1 MARFAFRARDSGGQA
16 VEGHRDATD
25 AASVARELTAAG
37 MVPVSVVEEE
47 AVEDAHGPASGSGWF
62 VRKVAIDEIILLSHQ
77 MASLTRAGISV
88 VRALRGLAESHRN
101 PRLQTVLDDVA
112 ATLETGSDVAS
123 ALRRHPTVFSELYAS
138 VIHVGENTGRLDQA
152 FKQIAGY
159 LEVERETRKRI
170 KTATRYPSF
179 VLGAI
184 GIAIVILNVF
194 VIPAFARVFEKFNA
208 ELPWQT
214 RVIISVSDFMVAW
227 WPLLVIGAVGLV
239 LGLRHWVGT
248 PAGRLTWDR
257 WKLRLPIIGGI
268 FERINLARFCQTFAM
283 VSKAGLPITQGL
295 VVISRAIGN
304 EYMAGRIDGMRHGIE
319 RGSSIT
325 VTARESGMF
334 SPVVLQMM
342 AVGEETGS
350 MDELM
355 LQSAGFYEEEV
366 DYQLKS
372 LTDAVEPILVVAIGA
387 MVLVLAL
394 GVFLPLWDLSSVANR

>member
-16 VEGHRDATD
+16 VEGHRDAMD
-25 AASVARELTAAG
+25 AASVARELAAAG

-47 AVEDAHGPASGSGWF
+47 AADDGHGAAARSGWF

-101 PRLQTVLDDVA
+101 PRLQAVLDDVA
-112 ATLETGSDVAS
+112 STLESGSDVAS
-123 ALRRHPTVFSELYAS
+123 ALRRHPSVFSELYAS

-184 GIAIVILNVF
+184 GIAIIILNVF

-214 RVIISVSDFMVAW
+214 RVIIGVSDFMVAW

-283 VSKAGLPITQGL
+283 VSKAGVPITQGL
-295 VVISRAIGN
+295 LVISRAIGN
-304 EYMAGRIDGMRHGIE
+304 EYMAERIDGMRHGIE
-319 RGSSIT
+319 RGSAIT

-372 LTDAVEPILVVAIGA
+372 LTDAVEPILVIAIGA

>member
-1 MARFAFRARDSGGQA
+1 MARFAFRARDSGGHS

-25 AASVARELTAAG
+25 AASVARELAAAG
-37 MVPVSVVEEE
+37 MVPVSVVEE
-47 AVEDAHGPASGSGWF
+47 AVEDPHGATAGSGWF

-112 ATLETGSDVAS
+112 STLESGSDVAS

-214 RVIISVSDFMVAW
+214 RVIIGVSDFMVAW

-257 WKLRLPIIGGI
+257 WKLRLPLIGGI

-283 VSKAGLPITQGL
+283 VSKAGVPITQGL
-295 VVISRAIGN
+295 LVISRAIGN
-304 EYMAGRIDGMRHGIE
+304 EYMAERIDGMRHGIE
-319 RGSSIT
+319 RGSGIT

-372 LTDAVEPILVVAIGA
+372 LTDAVEPILVIAIGA